1 MRNLLLLF
9 FVLLTG
15 TVAHA
20 QNTVRIELSSSAP
33 VNPGDTLYLAGSF
46 NGWNPSDPKYRF
58 LPGTTLIISLPAGG
72 FEYKITRGSW
82 DKAECMADGSS
93 AANRQLILSSDTVL
107 RLQVAEWS
115 DRVAPKPK
123 QSTAS
128 KQVKIVRTA
137 FYSPQLKR
145 YKRIWVYLPKD
156 YTSGKRYP
164 VLYMHDG
171 QNLFEDTCSYAGEW
185 GVDEYLDSLK
195 KGACI
200 VVGIDHGG
208 DKRFNEY
215 NPYDHARFGKGEGAL
230 YTDFIVKTL
239 KPWVDRKYH
248 TLKGAST
255 TYIAGSSMGGLISMY
270 AILKYPGTFGAA
282 GVFSPAFWTAP
293 GIMEMITKRGKAVK
307 GRVFFYAGK
316 LEDETMAPLTLKA
329 MERLRAVSSATIRT
343 VIRNDGMHNEARWRV
358 ELPGFFEWLNNNPK
372 LK

>member
-9 FVLLTG
+9 FILVTG
-15 TVAHA
+15 AVARA
-20 QNTVRIELSSSAP
+20 QYTVRIEVSSNAP

-46 NGWNPSDPKYRF
+46 NGWNPADPKYGF
-58 LPGTTLIISLPAGG
+58 LPGSSLVISLPGGG

-82 DKAECMADGSS
+82 DKAECNTDGSS
-93 AANRQLILSSDTVL
+93 AANRQLILNSDTVL

-128 KQVKIVRTA
+128 KQVRIVRTA

-156 YTSGKRYP
+156 YASGKRYP

-208 DKRFNEY
+208 DKRMNEY
-215 NPYDHARFGKGEGAL
+215 NPYDHTRFGKGEGAL
-230 YTDFIVKTL
+230 YADFIVKTL
-239 KPWVDRKYH
+239 KPWVDKKYR
-248 TLKGAST
+248 TLRGASH

-270 AILKYPGTFGAA
+270 TVLRYPSVFGGA
-282 GVFSPAFWTAP
+282 GVFSPSFWVSEEINRYIRKQ
-293 GIMEMITKRGKAVK
+293 GNSYKGKIY
-307 GRVFFYAGK
+307 FYAGK
-316 LEDETMAPLTLKA
+316 QEGDQMVQQLLKA
-329 MERLRAVSSATIRT
+329 FGILSSVSKANSTV
-343 VIRNDGMHNEARWRV
+343 VIRNDGMHNEATWRK
-358 ELPGFFEWLNNNPK
+358 EFALFYDWIIK
-372 LK
+372 